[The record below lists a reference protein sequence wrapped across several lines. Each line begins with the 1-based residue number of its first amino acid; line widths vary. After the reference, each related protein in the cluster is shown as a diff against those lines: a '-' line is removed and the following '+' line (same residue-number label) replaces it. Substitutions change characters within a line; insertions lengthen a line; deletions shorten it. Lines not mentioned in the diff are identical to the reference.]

1 MEFLKKNWILVLIFV
16 MVIYLFY
23 NQYKSNARIKKQDV
37 KPKDEKPTTP
47 PPRFGTVHLNDI
59 KPETTPQTKG

>member
-23 NQYKSNARIKKQDV
+23 NQYTTNARKKQDV
-37 KPKDEKPTTP
+37 KPEDEKKTVP
-47 PPRFGTVHLNDI
+47 PPRFGTVNLNDI
-59 KPETTPQTKG
+59 KPDTTPQTKG

>member
-23 NQYKSNARIKKQDV
+23 NQYTSNARKKDV
-37 KPKDEKPTTP
+37 KPEDEKNHTP
-47 PPRFGTVHLNDI
+47 PPRFGTVNLNDI
-59 KPETTPQTKG
+59 KPETTPKTKG